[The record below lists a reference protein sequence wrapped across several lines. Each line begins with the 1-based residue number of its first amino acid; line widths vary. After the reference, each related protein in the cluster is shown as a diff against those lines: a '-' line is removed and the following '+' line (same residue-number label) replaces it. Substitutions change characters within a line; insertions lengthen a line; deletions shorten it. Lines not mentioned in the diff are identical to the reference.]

1 MPALSVIILA
11 GGRSTRMGTDKAQVR
26 VEGIRLIDAMLSS
39 LSSLSSLPTTPIVV
53 SPFDLGLSPEIPTV
67 SENPPFGGPVA
78 GIAAGLA
85 HAQTHCSEAELVA
98 IVAVDAPRSAEALP
112 VLLMALEAEL
122 TTAAAVAV
130 DNEGF
135 MQPLCAVWRKQAL
148 LGAIEKVGTHDV
160 PAKALYTAA
169 GSVLKCKT
177 KGAERD
183 YDTPEEL
190 SQIGRVEL

>member
-1 MPALSVIILA
+1 MIPVCVIILA

-26 VEGIRLIDAMLSS
+26 VEGIRLIDATLSA
-39 LSSLSSLPTTPIVV
+39 LSALPTDTTPIVV
-53 SPFDLGLSPEIPTV
+53 SPFELGLPSGVPTV
-67 SENPPFGGPVA
+67 CEDPPFGGPVA

>member
-1 MPALSVIILA
+1 MIPVCVIILA

-53 SPFDLGLSPEIPTV
+53 SPFDLGLPPEIPTV
-67 SENPPFGGPVA
+67 CEDPPFGGPVA
-78 GIAAGLA
+78 GIAAGVALA
-85 HAQTHCSEAELVA
+85 HADLVA
-98 IVAVDAPRSAEALP
+98 VVAVDAPHSPEALP
-112 VLLMALEAEL
+112 ALVEAL
-122 TTAAAVAV
+122 QNAPDAAAAVAV
-130 DNEGF
+130 DEEGF

-148 LGAIEKVGTHDV
+148 LGAIEKVGTRDV

-177 KGAERD
+177 QGAERD